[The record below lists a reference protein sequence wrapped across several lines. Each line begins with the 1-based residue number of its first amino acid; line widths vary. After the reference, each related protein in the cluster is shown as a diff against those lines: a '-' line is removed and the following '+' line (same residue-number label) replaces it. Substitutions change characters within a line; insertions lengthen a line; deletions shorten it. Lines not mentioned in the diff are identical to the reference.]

1 MSTIKTYQ
9 EQVQEIV
16 EKAINA
22 VQEQHKALAEASFGY
37 AEKLYKL
44 DTVKTKHDEYA
55 GLAYDKARDVN
66 KKVAD
71 FASDLIAK
79 IEKTEAPAVKTTAK
93 KAASTAK
100 KKTTAAKSTAT
111 KAVKSTAAK
120 AKAAAESATA

>member
-16 EKAINA
+16 EKAITA

-44 DTVKTKHDEYA
+44 DTVKSKHDEVA
-55 GLAYDKARDVN
+55 GMAYDKARDVN
-66 KKVAD
+66 KLVAN

-79 IEKTEAPAVKTTAK
+79 IEKEAPKAKAPAKKAATTAK
-93 KAASTAK
+93 KKA
-100 KKTTAAKSTAT
+100 TTAKSTAT
-111 KAVKSTAAK
+111 KATKSAANK
-120 AKAAAESATA
+120 ASSAAATA